1 MGTRE
6 TFGVALS
13 RSGFQVDTAGCGAEA
28 VTMAASRPFDLLL
41 VDLQL
46 PDTGTDVIRSVRGA
60 SAAPF
65 ILISGFLST
74 EITVDAMKLGAID
87 VVEKPI
93 SVDELPARAVI
104 SARFTQIA
112 THPTCRRARRHASQR
127 PPDSK
132 PAARIAA
139 TVNRPRGS
147 TLPRRAATKRSTS
160 GASRPAWI
168 EKSPPRPTI
177 AHRLGIADGRSAAAG
192 DRYLPDGR
200 VAACPAQA
208 TRLSRASESD
218 KNVGWPPL
226 PTSTGVRQA

>member
-1 MGTRE
+1 
-6 TFGVALS
+6 
-13 RSGFQVDTAGCGAEA
+13 
-28 VTMAASRPFDLLL
+28 MAASRPFDLLL
-41 VDLQL
+41 IDLQL

-74 EITVDAMKLGAID
+74 ENHGGC
-87 VVEKPI
+87 
-93 SVDELPARAVI
+93 DEIGRDRCRGKTDFRGRTA
-104 SARFTQIA
+104 SARCHIGEIYSD
-112 THPTCRRARRHASQR
+112 RNASNM
-127 PPDSK
+127 PPRT
-132 PAARIAA
+132 AARVA
-139 TVNRPRGS
+139 TTARQQARSKDRGDS
-147 TLPRRAATKRSTS
+147 EPALRHTLSCKAATKRSTS

>member
-1 MGTRE
+1 
-6 TFGVALS
+6 
-13 RSGFQVDTAGCGAEA
+13 
-28 VTMAASRPFDLLL
+28 MAASRPFDLLL

-93 SVDELPARAVI
+93 SVDELPAHVVI

-139 TVNRPRGS
+139 TVNRPCGIRYPVKPRQNAARAAHHARRGS
-147 TLPRRAATKRSTS
+147 KNHRQGRQSLIVWASPTAAAPRRAIDTYLMGESRLAPRKRHVCRERQNPTKM
-160 GASRPAWI
+160 
-168 EKSPPRPTI
+168 
-177 AHRLGIADGRSAAAG
+177 
-192 DRYLPDGR
+192 
-200 VAACPAQA
+200 
-208 TRLSRASESD
+208 
-218 KNVGWPPL
+218 
-226 PTSTGVRQA
+226 